1 MAKYMTNNFEKYGP
15 RIIGLI
21 ALNIVLS
28 GCSEL
33 WSGHLSHNPTL
44 QSDSKPQSFQLGQ
57 FLVSYQATDSKL
69 PALTVFHN
77 RSEDKVLWQT
87 VAGKSFVMGGKGQES
102 VHEVKGSFFID
113 DEIQDTCENQT
124 VTDLKTI
131 DNVLVI
137 SGDLACKSG
146 QSIGYEFTLK
156 AHSNNQLSFSA
167 QLNDAS
173 YNRIYLNYS
182 SEKDEGFY
190 GFGEQFTYFDQ
201 KGKRLPIFIMEQGVG
216 RGSQPFTFLVDVNAN
231 SGGKWHT
238 SYAGVPHYMTSKM
251 RSLFLET
258 SEYSTFDMTQDNQV
272 QVGLFSNSIKG
283 RIINGDN
290 PLELIEEYTT
300 YSGRMRELPD
310 WIHEGAILGM
320 QGGTEKVMADYQ
332 QMKDNNGAVAGLWLQ
347 DWVGQRKTSF
357 GKQLWWNWEL
367 DNDRYQNWGEM
378 LQNLRKDDVH
388 VLTYINPFFAQVDDK
403 PNARRNQFNELLEQD
418 FLVQTQDGEPYLIE
432 NTSFSAGLIDLSNPA
447 ARSWIK
453 QVIKDEL
460 IASGASG
467 WMADFGEAL
476 PYDGKLHSGTSV
488 KAHNRYAEEWQKVNR
503 EAIDE
508 AGRGDDIVFFSR
520 SGYTKSP
527 GLTTLFWL
535 GDQLVTWDK
544 YDGIKTAVTG
554 LLSSGLSGYSLNH
567 SDIGGY
573 TTIPSPV
580 NWLINHRFRSK
591 ELMQRWVELNA
602 FTTIFRTHEGNRP
615 EPNHQFNTDEETLQH
630 FARFANIYKAWAD
643 YRKQLVKDAAQ
654 KGYPVVRHPWV
665 HYPNDKAVKSLEYQ
679 FMVGADFMV
688 APVLD
693 PDTAAVDIY
702 LPQGSW
708 THLFTGE
715 VHNHAQGKS
724 INVAAPI
731 GTPAVFYK
739 TESQPGKKFRQRLLA
754 DGLIK

>member
-1 MAKYMTNNFEKYGP
+1 MVNLLLSACSDM
-15 RIIGLI
+15 
-21 ALNIVLS
+21 LS
-28 GCSEL
+28 GHITHDEKLRSA
-33 WSGHLSHNPTL
+33 SIP
-44 QSDSKPQSFQLGQ
+44 LGQ
-57 FLVSYQATDSKL
+57 FLVRYQATDASL
-69 PALTVFHN
+69 PALKITHN
-77 RSEDKVLWQT
+77 KSENKVLWQT
-87 VAGKSFVMGGKGQES
+87 VPGESFVMGGKGKETI
-102 VHEVKGSFFID
+102 HEVKGSFFID
-113 DEIQDTCENQT
+113 DETQDLCEDQT
-124 VTDLKTI
+124 VTRLTVINDA
-131 DNVLVI
+131 LVFR
-137 SGDLACKSG
+137 GDLACQSG
-146 QSIGYEFTLK
+146 KSIGYVFTLK
-156 AHSNNQLSFSA
+156 PHSSNQLSFSA
-167 QLNDAS
+167 ELDDTS
-173 YNRIYLNYS
+173 YNRIYLNYA
-182 SEKDEGFY
+182 SEKDESFY

-201 KGKRLPIFIMEQGVG
+201 KGKKLPIFIMEQGIG
-216 RGSQPFTFLVDVNAN
+216 RGSQPFTLLVDINA
-231 SGGKWHT
+231 SAGGKWHT

-258 SEYSTFDMTQDNQV
+258 SEYSSFDMTADNQV
-272 QVGLFSNSIKG
+272 QVALFSHSIKG
-283 RIINGDN
+283 RIINGDT
-290 PLELIEEYTT
+290 PLALIEEYTT

-310 WIHEGAILGM
+310 WIHDGAILGM
-320 QGGTEKVMADYQ
+320 QGGTEKVMARYQ
-332 QMKDNNGAVAGLWLQ
+332 QMKDKKGAVAGLWLQ

-367 DNDRYQNWGEM
+367 DNNRYENWSNM
-378 LQNLRKDDVH
+378 LAGLKKDDVH

-403 PNARRNQFNELLEQD
+403 PHVKRNQFSELLEQG
-418 FLVQTQDGEPYLIE
+418 FLVQTQNGEPYLIE
-432 NTSFSAGLIDLSNPA
+432 NTSFSAGLIDLSNPE

-476 PYDGKLHSGTSV
+476 PYDAKLHSGTPV
-488 KAHNRYAEEWQKVNR
+488 KSHNRYAEEWQQVNR

-508 AGRGDDIVFFSR
+508 AGRSDDIVFFSR

-573 TTIPSPV
+573 TTVPSPAS
-580 NWLINHRFRSK
+580 WLIGHRYRSK
-591 ELMQRWVELNA
+591 ELMQRWTELNA

-615 EPNHQFNTDEETLQH
+615 EANHQFNTDEETLDH
-630 FARFANIYKAWAD
+630 FARFANIYKAWGG
-643 YRKQLVKDAAQ
+643 YRKQLVKEAAQ

-665 HYPNDKAVKSLEYQ
+665 HYPNDAAVRLLDYQ

-693 PDTAAVDIY
+693 PETSSVDVY
-702 LPQGSW
+702 LPKGDW

-715 VHNHAQGKS
+715 VYRHTQGKS
-724 INVAAPI
+724 ITVAAPI

-739 TESQPGKKFRQRLLA
+739 TGSKPGERFRQSLLEN
-754 DGLIK
+754 GLIES

>member
-1 MAKYMTNNFEKYGP
+1 MNKF
-15 RIIGLI
+15 IITLMGITAFSGL
-21 ALNIVLS
+21 LS
-28 GCSEL
+28 GCSDTL
-33 WSGHLSHNPTL
+33 SGQIDHAEKLS
-44 QSDSKPQSFQLGQ
+44 SKVIELGQ
-57 FLVSYQATDSKL
+57 FHIHYQNEDINA
-69 PALTVFHN
+69 PALTVMHTSN
-77 RSEDKVLWQT
+77 SDKILWAT
-87 VAGKSFVMGGKGQES
+87 VPGKSFVMGGKGVES
-102 VHEVKGSFFID
+102 IHEIKGSFFID
-113 DEIQDTCENQT
+113 DEMQDRCEKQT
-124 VTDLKTI
+124 INHLNVVNKVLKI
-131 DNVLVI
+131 AGQLECD
-137 SGDLACKSG
+137 SGKQLA
-146 QSIGYEFTLK
+146 YEFNLQ
-156 AHSNNQLSFSA
+156 AHSDNQLSFSA
-167 QLNDAS
+167 SFKDAS
-173 YNRIYLNYS
+173 YNRIYLNYH

-201 KGKRLPIFIMEQGVG
+201 KGRRLPIFIMEQGVG
-216 RGSQPFTFLVDVNAN
+216 RGSQPFTFLVDINAS

-258 SEYSTFDMTQDNQV
+258 SEYSVFDMTQDNEV
-272 QVGLFSNSIKG
+272 QVSLFSSDIKG
-283 RIINGDN
+283 RIINGDT
-290 PLELIEEYTT
+290 PLKLIEEYTE

-320 QGGTEKVMADYQ
+320 QGGTEKVKAVYQ
-332 QMKDNNGAVAGLWLQ
+332 QMKDAGGPVAGLWLEE
-347 DWVGQRKTSF
+347 WVGQRKTSF

-367 DNDRYQNWGEM
+367 DSDRYENWSGM
-378 LQNLRKDDVH
+378 LQNLKKDDVH

-403 PNARRNQFNELLEQD
+403 PNAKPNQFNELLEKG
-418 FLVQTQDGEPYLIE
+418 FLVQTQDGQPYLIE

-447 ARSWIK
+447 ARTWVK

-476 PYDGKLHSGTSV
+476 PYDGKLHVGTPV

-503 EAIDE
+503 EAIEE

-573 TTIPSPV
+573 TTIPSPAP
-580 NWLINHRFRSK
+580 WLISHRFRSK
-591 ELMQRWVELNA
+591 ELMQRWTELNA
-602 FTTIFRTHEGNRP
+602 FTTVFRTHEGNRP
-615 EPNHQFNTDEETLQH
+615 EPNHQFNSDDETLQH
-630 FARFANIYKAWAD
+630 FARFAKIYKEWAG

-665 HYPNDKAVKSLEYQ
+665 HYPNDAVVKSLEYQ
-679 FMVGADFMV
+679 FMVGSEFMV

-693 PDTAAVDIY
+693 PDTNTVDVY
-702 LPQGSW
+702 LPKGSW
-708 THLFTGE
+708 THLLTGE
-715 VHNHAQGKS
+715 VYDHKQGVTIPVS
-724 INVAAPI
+724 API
-731 GTPAVFYK
+731 GTPAVFYL
-739 TESQPGKKFRQRLLA
+739 TGSVEGQQLRQNLLDA
-754 DGLIK
+754 EII

>member
-1 MAKYMTNNFEKYGP
+1 MAINFRTYGS
-15 RIIGLI
+15 RAV
-21 ALNIVLS
+21 ALLVVNLLLSACSDMLS
-28 GCSEL
+28 GHITHDEKLRSA
-33 WSGHLSHNPTL
+33 SIP
-44 QSDSKPQSFQLGQ
+44 LGQ
-57 FLVSYQATDSKL
+57 FLVRYQATDASL
-69 PALTVFHN
+69 PALKITHN
-77 RSEDKVLWQT
+77 KSENKVLWQT
-87 VAGKSFVMGGKGQES
+87 VPGESFVMGGKGKETI
-102 VHEVKGSFFID
+102 HEVKGSFFID
-113 DEIQDTCENQT
+113 DETQDLCEDQT
-124 VTDLKTI
+124 VSRLTVINDA
-131 DNVLVI
+131 LVI
-137 SGDLACKSG
+137 RGDLACQSG
-146 QSIGYEFTLK
+146 KSIGYVFTLK
-156 AHSNNQLSFSA
+156 PHSSNQLSFLA
-167 QLNDAS
+167 ELDDTS
-173 YNRIYLNYS
+173 YNRIYLNYA
-182 SEKDEGFY
+182 SEKDESFY

-201 KGKRLPIFIMEQGVG
+201 KGKKLPIFIMEQGIG
-216 RGSQPFTFLVDVNAN
+216 RGSQPFTLLVDINA
-231 SGGKWHT
+231 SAGGKWHT

-258 SEYSTFDMTQDNQV
+258 SEYSSFDMTADNQV
-272 QVGLFSNSIKG
+272 QVALFSHSIKG
-283 RIINGDN
+283 RIINGDT
-290 PLELIEEYTT
+290 PLALIEEYTT

-310 WIHEGAILGM
+310 WIHDGAILGM
-320 QGGTEKVMADYQ
+320 QGGTEKVMARYQ
-332 QMKDNNGAVAGLWLQ
+332 QMKDKKGAVAGLWLQ

-367 DNDRYQNWGEM
+367 DNNRYENWSNM
-378 LQNLRKDDVH
+378 LAGLKKDDVH

-403 PNARRNQFNELLEQD
+403 PHVKRNQFSELLEEG
-418 FLVQTQDGEPYLIE
+418 FLVQTQNGEPYLIE
-432 NTSFSAGLIDLSNPA
+432 NTSFSAGLIDLSNPE

-476 PYDGKLHSGTSV
+476 PYDAKLHSGTPV
-488 KAHNRYAEEWQKVNR
+488 KSHNRYAEEWQQVNR

-508 AGRGDDIVFFSR
+508 AGRSDDIVFFSR

-573 TTIPSPV
+573 TTVPSPAS
-580 NWLINHRFRSK
+580 WLIGHRYRSK
-591 ELMQRWVELNA
+591 ELMQRWTELNA

-615 EPNHQFNTDEETLQH
+615 EANHQFNTDEETLDH
-630 FARFANIYKAWAD
+630 FARFANIYKAWGG
-643 YRKQLVKDAAQ
+643 YRKQLVKEAAQ

-665 HYPNDKAVKSLEYQ
+665 HYPNDAAVRLLDYQ

-693 PDTAAVDIY
+693 PETSSVDVY
-702 LPQGSW
+702 LPKGDW

-715 VHNHAQGKS
+715 VYRHTQGKS
-724 INVAAPI
+724 ITVAAPI

-739 TESQPGKKFRQRLLA
+739 TGSKPGERFRQSLLEN
-754 DGLIK
+754 GLIES

>member
-1 MAKYMTNNFEKYGP
+1 MAINFRTYGS
-15 RIIGLI
+15 RAV
-21 ALNIVLS
+21 ALLVVNLLLSACSDMLS
-28 GCSEL
+28 GHITHDEKLRSA
-33 WSGHLSHNPTL
+33 SIP
-44 QSDSKPQSFQLGQ
+44 LGQ
-57 FLVSYQATDSKL
+57 FLVRYQATDASL
-69 PALTVFHN
+69 PALKITHN
-77 RSEDKVLWQT
+77 KSENKVLWQT
-87 VAGKSFVMGGKGQES
+87 VPGESFVMGGKGKENI
-102 VHEVKGSFFID
+102 HEVKGSFFID
-113 DEIQDTCENQT
+113 DETQDLCEDQT
-124 VTDLKTI
+124 VSRLTVINDA
-131 DNVLVI
+131 LVI
-137 SGDLACKSG
+137 RGDLACQSG
-146 QSIGYEFTLK
+146 KSIGYVFTLK
-156 AHSNNQLSFSA
+156 PHSSNQLSFSA
-167 QLNDAS
+167 ELDDTS
-173 YNRIYLNYS
+173 YNRIYLNYA
-182 SEKDEGFY
+182 SEKDESFY

-201 KGKRLPIFIMEQGVG
+201 KGKKLPIFIMEQGIG
-216 RGSQPFTFLVDVNAN
+216 RGSQPFTLLVDINA
-231 SGGKWHT
+231 SAGGKWHT

-258 SEYSTFDMTQDNQV
+258 SEYSSFDMTADNQV
-272 QVGLFSNSIKG
+272 QVALFSHSIKG
-283 RIINGDN
+283 RIINGDT
-290 PLELIEEYTT
+290 PLALIEEYTT

-310 WIHEGAILGM
+310 WIHDGAILGM
-320 QGGTEKVMADYQ
+320 QGGTEKVMARYQ
-332 QMKDNNGAVAGLWLQ
+332 QMKDKKGAVAGLWLQ

-367 DNDRYQNWGEM
+367 DNNRYENWSNM
-378 LQNLRKDDVH
+378 LAGLKKDDVH

-403 PNARRNQFNELLEQD
+403 PHVKRNQFSELLEEG
-418 FLVQTQDGEPYLIE
+418 FLVQTQNGEPYLIE
-432 NTSFSAGLIDLSNPA
+432 NTSFSAGLIDLSNPE

-476 PYDGKLHSGTSV
+476 PYDAKLHSGTPV
-488 KAHNRYAEEWQKVNR
+488 KSHNRYAEEWQQVNR

-508 AGRGDDIVFFSR
+508 AGRSDDIVFFSR

-573 TTIPSPV
+573 TTVPSPAS
-580 NWLINHRFRSK
+580 WLIGHRYRSK
-591 ELMQRWVELNA
+591 ELMQRWTELNA

-615 EPNHQFNTDEETLQH
+615 EANHQFNTDEETLDH
-630 FARFANIYKAWAD
+630 FARFANIYKAWGG
-643 YRKQLVKDAAQ
+643 YRKQLVKEAAQ

-665 HYPNDKAVKSLEYQ
+665 HYPNDAAVRLLDYQ

-693 PDTAAVDIY
+693 PETSSVDVY
-702 LPQGSW
+702 LPKGNW
-708 THLFTGE
+708 THLFTGG
-715 VHNHAQGKS
+715 VYRHTQGKS
-724 INVAAPI
+724 ITVAAPI

-739 TESQPGKKFRQRLLA
+739 TGSKPGERFRQSLLEN
-754 DGLIK
+754 GLIES

>member
-1 MAKYMTNNFEKYGP
+1 MAINFRTYGS
-15 RIIGLI
+15 RAV
-21 ALNIVLS
+21 ALLVVNLLLSACSDMLS
-28 GCSEL
+28 GHITHDEKLRSA
-33 WSGHLSHNPTL
+33 SIP
-44 QSDSKPQSFQLGQ
+44 LGQ
-57 FLVSYQATDSKL
+57 FLVRYQATDASL
-69 PALTVFHN
+69 PALKITHN
-77 RSEDKVLWQT
+77 KSENKVLWQT
-87 VAGKSFVMGGKGQES
+87 VPGESFVMGGKGKENI
-102 VHEVKGSFFID
+102 HEVKGSFFID
-113 DEIQDTCENQT
+113 DETQDLCEDQT
-124 VTDLKTI
+124 VSRLTVINDA
-131 DNVLVI
+131 LVI
-137 SGDLACKSG
+137 RGDLACQSG
-146 QSIGYEFTLK
+146 KSIGYVFTLK
-156 AHSNNQLSFSA
+156 PHSSNQLSFSA
-167 QLNDAS
+167 ELDDTS
-173 YNRIYLNYS
+173 YNRIYLNYA
-182 SEKDEGFY
+182 SEKDESFY
-190 GFGEQFTYFDQ
+190 GFGEQFTYFDH
-201 KGKRLPIFIMEQGVG
+201 KGKKLPIFIMEQGIG
-216 RGSQPFTFLVDVNAN
+216 RGSQPFTLLVDINA
-231 SGGKWHT
+231 SAGGKWHT

-258 SEYSTFDMTQDNQV
+258 SEYSSFDMTADNQV
-272 QVGLFSNSIKG
+272 QVALFSHSIKG
-283 RIINGDN
+283 RIINGDT
-290 PLELIEEYTT
+290 PLALIEEYTT

-310 WIHEGAILGM
+310 WIHDGAILGM
-320 QGGTEKVMADYQ
+320 QGGTEKVMARYQ
-332 QMKDNNGAVAGLWLQ
+332 QMKDKKGAVAGLWLQ

-367 DNDRYQNWGEM
+367 DNNRYENWSNM
-378 LQNLRKDDVH
+378 LAGLKKDDVH

-403 PNARRNQFNELLEQD
+403 PHVKRNQFSELLEEG
-418 FLVQTQDGEPYLIE
+418 FLVQTQNGEPYLIE
-432 NTSFSAGLIDLSNPA
+432 NTSFSAGLIDLSNPE

-476 PYDGKLHSGTSV
+476 PYDAKLHSGTPV
-488 KAHNRYAEEWQKVNR
+488 KSHNRYAEEWQQVNR

-508 AGRGDDIVFFSR
+508 AGRSDDIVFFSR

-573 TTIPSPV
+573 TTVPSPAS
-580 NWLINHRFRSK
+580 WLIGHRYRSK
-591 ELMQRWVELNA
+591 ELMQRWTELNA

-615 EPNHQFNTDEETLQH
+615 EANHQFNTDEETLDH
-630 FARFANIYKAWAD
+630 FARFANIYKAWGG
-643 YRKQLVKDAAQ
+643 YRKQLVKEAAQ

-665 HYPNDKAVKSLEYQ
+665 HYPNDAAVRLLDYQ

-693 PDTAAVDIY
+693 PETSSVDVY
-702 LPQGSW
+702 LPKGDW

-715 VHNHAQGKS
+715 VYRHTQGKS
-724 INVAAPI
+724 ITVAAPI

-739 TESQPGKKFRQRLLA
+739 TGSKPGERFRQSLLEN
-754 DGLIK
+754 GLIES

>member
-1 MAKYMTNNFEKYGP
+1 MAINFRTYGS
-15 RIIGLI
+15 RAV
-21 ALNIVLS
+21 ALLVVNLLLSACSDMLS
-28 GCSEL
+28 GHITHDEKLRSA
-33 WSGHLSHNPTL
+33 SIP
-44 QSDSKPQSFQLGQ
+44 LGQ
-57 FLVSYQATDSKL
+57 FLVRYQATDASL
-69 PALTVFHN
+69 PALKITHN
-77 RSEDKVLWQT
+77 KSENKVLWQT
-87 VAGKSFVMGGKGQES
+87 VPGESFVMGGKGKETI
-102 VHEVKGSFFID
+102 HEVKGSFFID
-113 DEIQDTCENQT
+113 DETQDLCEDQT
-124 VTDLKTI
+124 VTRLTVINDA
-131 DNVLVI
+131 LVI
-137 SGDLACKSG
+137 RGDLACQSG
-146 QSIGYEFTLK
+146 KSIGYVFTLK
-156 AHSNNQLSFSA
+156 PHSSNQLSFSA
-167 QLNDAS
+167 ELDDTS
-173 YNRIYLNYS
+173 YNRIYLNYA
-182 SEKDEGFY
+182 SEKDESFY

-201 KGKRLPIFIMEQGVG
+201 KGKKLPIFIMEQGIG
-216 RGSQPFTFLVDVNAN
+216 RGSQPFTLLVDINA
-231 SGGKWHT
+231 SAGGKWHT

-258 SEYSTFDMTQDNQV
+258 SEYSSFDMTADNQV
-272 QVGLFSNSIKG
+272 QVALFSHSIKG
-283 RIINGDN
+283 RIINGDT
-290 PLELIEEYTT
+290 PLALIEEYTT

-310 WIHEGAILGM
+310 WIHDGAILGM
-320 QGGTEKVMADYQ
+320 QGGTEKVMARYQ
-332 QMKDNNGAVAGLWLQ
+332 QMKDKKGAVAGLWLQ

-367 DNDRYQNWGEM
+367 DNNRYENWSNM
-378 LQNLRKDDVH
+378 LAGLKKDDVH

-403 PNARRNQFNELLEQD
+403 PHVKRNQFSELLEEG
-418 FLVQTQDGEPYLIE
+418 FLVQTQNGEPYLIE
-432 NTSFSAGLIDLSNPA
+432 NTSFSAGLIDLSNPE

-476 PYDGKLHSGTSV
+476 PYDAKLHSGTPV
-488 KAHNRYAEEWQKVNR
+488 KSHNRYAEEWQQVNR

-508 AGRGDDIVFFSR
+508 AGRSDDIVFFSR

-573 TTIPSPV
+573 TTVPSPAS
-580 NWLINHRFRSK
+580 WLIGHRYRSK
-591 ELMQRWVELNA
+591 ELMQRWTELNA

-615 EPNHQFNTDEETLQH
+615 EANHQFNTDEETLDH
-630 FARFANIYKAWAD
+630 FARFANIYKAWGG
-643 YRKQLVKDAAQ
+643 YRKQLVKEAAQ

-665 HYPNDKAVKSLEYQ
+665 HYPNDAAVRLLDYQ

-693 PDTAAVDIY
+693 PETSSVDVY
-702 LPQGSW
+702 LPKGDW

-715 VHNHAQGKS
+715 VYRHTQGKS
-724 INVAAPI
+724 ITVAAPI

-739 TESQPGKKFRQRLLA
+739 TGSKPGERFRQSLLEN
-754 DGLIK
+754 GLIES

>member
-1 MAKYMTNNFEKYGP
+1 MAINFRTYGS
-15 RIIGLI
+15 RAV
-21 ALNIVLS
+21 ALLVVNLLLSACSDMLS
-28 GCSEL
+28 GHITHDEKLRSA
-33 WSGHLSHNPTL
+33 SIP
-44 QSDSKPQSFQLGQ
+44 LGQ
-57 FLVSYQATDSKL
+57 FLVRYQATDASL
-69 PALTVFHN
+69 PALKITHN
-77 RSEDKVLWQT
+77 KSENKVLWQT
-87 VAGKSFVMGGKGQES
+87 VPGESFVMGGKGKETI
-102 VHEVKGSFFID
+102 HEVKGSFFID
-113 DEIQDTCENQT
+113 DETQDLCEDQT
-124 VTDLKTI
+124 VTRLTVINDA
-131 DNVLVI
+131 LVI
-137 SGDLACKSG
+137 RGDLACQSG
-146 QSIGYEFTLK
+146 KSIGYVFTLK
-156 AHSNNQLSFSA
+156 PHSSNQLSFSA
-167 QLNDAS
+167 ELDDTS
-173 YNRIYLNYS
+173 YNRIYLNYA
-182 SEKDEGFY
+182 SEKDESFY

-201 KGKRLPIFIMEQGVG
+201 KGKKLPIFIMEQGIG
-216 RGSQPFTFLVDVNAN
+216 RGSQPFTLLVDINA
-231 SGGKWHT
+231 SAGGKWHT

-258 SEYSTFDMTQDNQV
+258 SEYSSFDMTADNQV
-272 QVGLFSNSIKG
+272 QVALFSHSIKG
-283 RIINGDN
+283 RIINGDT
-290 PLELIEEYTT
+290 PLALIEEYTT

-310 WIHEGAILGM
+310 WIHDGAILGM
-320 QGGTEKVMADYQ
+320 QGGTEKVMARYQ
-332 QMKDNNGAVAGLWLQ
+332 QMKDKKGAVAGLWLQ

-367 DNDRYQNWGEM
+367 DNNRYENWSNM
-378 LQNLRKDDVH
+378 LAGLKKDDVH

-403 PNARRNQFNELLEQD
+403 PHVKRNQFSELLEEG
-418 FLVQTQDGEPYLIE
+418 FLVQTQNGEPYLIE
-432 NTSFSAGLIDLSNPA
+432 NTSFSAGLIDLSNPE

-476 PYDGKLHSGTSV
+476 PYDAKLHSGTPV
-488 KAHNRYAEEWQKVNR
+488 KSHNRYAEEWQQVNR

-508 AGRGDDIVFFSR
+508 AGRSDDIVFFSR

-573 TTIPSPV
+573 TTVPSPAS
-580 NWLINHRFRSK
+580 WLIGHRYRSK
-591 ELMQRWVELNA
+591 ELMQRWTELNA

-615 EPNHQFNTDEETLQH
+615 EANHQFNTDEETLDH
-630 FARFANIYKAWAD
+630 FARFANIYKAWGG
-643 YRKQLVKDAAQ
+643 YRKQLVKEAAQ

-665 HYPNDKAVKSLEYQ
+665 HYPNDAAVRLLDYQ

-693 PDTAAVDIY
+693 PETSSVDVY
-702 LPQGSW
+702 LPKGNW

-715 VHNHAQGKS
+715 VYRHTQGKS
-724 INVAAPI
+724 ITVAAPI

-739 TESQPGKKFRQRLLA
+739 TGSKPGERFRQSLLEN
-754 DGLIK
+754 GLIES

>member
-1 MAKYMTNNFEKYGP
+1 MAINFRTYGS
-15 RIIGLI
+15 RAV
-21 ALNIVLS
+21 ALLVVNLLLSACSDMLS
-28 GCSEL
+28 GHITHDEKLRSA
-33 WSGHLSHNPTL
+33 SIP
-44 QSDSKPQSFQLGQ
+44 LGQ
-57 FLVSYQATDSKL
+57 FLVRYQATDASL
-69 PALTVFHN
+69 PALKITHN
-77 RSEDKVLWQT
+77 KSENKVLWQT
-87 VAGKSFVMGGKGQES
+87 VPGESFVMGGKGKETI
-102 VHEVKGSFFID
+102 HEVKGSFFID
-113 DEIQDTCENQT
+113 DETQDLCEDQT
-124 VTDLKTI
+124 VTRLTVINDA
-131 DNVLVI
+131 LVFR
-137 SGDLACKSG
+137 GDLACQSG
-146 QSIGYEFTLK
+146 KSIGYVFTLK
-156 AHSNNQLSFSA
+156 PHSSNQLSFSA
-167 QLNDAS
+167 ELDDTS
-173 YNRIYLNYS
+173 YNRIYLNYA
-182 SEKDEGFY
+182 SEKDESFY

-201 KGKRLPIFIMEQGVG
+201 KGKKLPIFIMEQGIG
-216 RGSQPFTFLVDVNAN
+216 RGSQPFTLLVDINA
-231 SGGKWHT
+231 SAGGKWHT

-258 SEYSTFDMTQDNQV
+258 SEYSSFDMTADNQV
-272 QVGLFSNSIKG
+272 QVALFSHSIKG
-283 RIINGDN
+283 RIINGDT
-290 PLELIEEYTT
+290 PLALIEEYTT

-310 WIHEGAILGM
+310 WIHDGAILGM
-320 QGGTEKVMADYQ
+320 QGGTEKVMARYQ
-332 QMKDNNGAVAGLWLQ
+332 QMKDKKGAVAGLWLQ

-367 DNDRYQNWGEM
+367 DNNRYENWSNM
-378 LQNLRKDDVH
+378 LAGLKKDDVH

-403 PNARRNQFNELLEQD
+403 PHVKRNQFSELLEEG
-418 FLVQTQDGEPYLIE
+418 FLVQTQNGEPYLIE
-432 NTSFSAGLIDLSNPA
+432 NTSFSAGLIDLSNPE

-476 PYDGKLHSGTSV
+476 PYDAKLHSGTPV
-488 KAHNRYAEEWQKVNR
+488 KSHNRYAEEWQQVNR

-508 AGRGDDIVFFSR
+508 AGRSDDIVFFSR

-573 TTIPSPV
+573 TTVPSPAS
-580 NWLINHRFRSK
+580 WLIGHRYRSK
-591 ELMQRWVELNA
+591 ELMQRWTELNA

-615 EPNHQFNTDEETLQH
+615 EANHQFNTDEETLDH
-630 FARFANIYKAWAD
+630 FARFANIYKAWGG
-643 YRKQLVKDAAQ
+643 YRKQLVKEAAQ

-665 HYPNDKAVKSLEYQ
+665 HYPNDAAVRLLDYQ

-693 PDTAAVDIY
+693 PETSSVDVY
-702 LPQGSW
+702 LPKGDW

-715 VHNHAQGKS
+715 VYRHTQGKS
-724 INVAAPI
+724 ITVAVPI

-739 TESQPGKKFRQRLLA
+739 TGSKPGERFRQSLLEN
-754 DGLIK
+754 GLIES

>member
-1 MAKYMTNNFEKYGP
+1 MAINFRTYGS
-15 RIIGLI
+15 RAV
-21 ALNIVLS
+21 ALLVVNLLLSACSDMLS
-28 GCSEL
+28 GHITHDEKLRSA
-33 WSGHLSHNPTL
+33 SIP
-44 QSDSKPQSFQLGQ
+44 LGQ
-57 FLVSYQATDSKL
+57 FLVRYQATDASL
-69 PALTVFHN
+69 PALKITHN
-77 RSEDKVLWQT
+77 KSENKVLWQT
-87 VAGKSFVMGGKGQES
+87 VPGESFVMGGKGKETI
-102 VHEVKGSFFID
+102 HEVKGSFFID
-113 DEIQDTCENQT
+113 DETQDLCEDQT
-124 VTDLKTI
+124 VTRLTVINDA
-131 DNVLVI
+131 LVFR
-137 SGDLACKSG
+137 GDLACQSG
-146 QSIGYEFTLK
+146 KSIGYVFTLK
-156 AHSNNQLSFSA
+156 PHSSNQLSFSA
-167 QLNDAS
+167 ELDDTS
-173 YNRIYLNYS
+173 YNRIYLNYA
-182 SEKDEGFY
+182 SEKDESFY

-201 KGKRLPIFIMEQGVG
+201 KGKKLPIFIMEQGIG
-216 RGSQPFTFLVDVNAN
+216 RGSQPFTLLVDINA
-231 SGGKWHT
+231 SAGGKWHT

-258 SEYSTFDMTQDNQV
+258 SEYSSFDMTADNQV
-272 QVGLFSNSIKG
+272 QVALFSHSIKG
-283 RIINGDN
+283 RIINGDT
-290 PLELIEEYTT
+290 PLALIEEYTT

-310 WIHEGAILGM
+310 WIHDGAILGM
-320 QGGTEKVMADYQ
+320 QGGTEKVMARYQ
-332 QMKDNNGAVAGLWLQ
+332 QMKDKKGAVAGLWLQ

-367 DNDRYQNWGEM
+367 DNNRYENWSNM
-378 LQNLRKDDVH
+378 LAGLKKDDVH

-403 PNARRNQFNELLEQD
+403 PHVKRNQFSELLEEG
-418 FLVQTQDGEPYLIE
+418 FLVQTQNGEPYLIE
-432 NTSFSAGLIDLSNPA
+432 NTSFSAGLIDLSNPE

-476 PYDGKLHSGTSV
+476 PYDAKLHSGTPV
-488 KAHNRYAEEWQKVNR
+488 KSHNRYAEEWQQVNR

-508 AGRGDDIVFFSR
+508 AGRSDDIVFFSR

-573 TTIPSPV
+573 TTVPSPAS
-580 NWLINHRFRSK
+580 WLIGHRYRSK
-591 ELMQRWVELNA
+591 ELMQRWTELNA

-615 EPNHQFNTDEETLQH
+615 EANHQFNTDEETLDH
-630 FARFANIYKAWAD
+630 FARFANIYKAWGG
-643 YRKQLVKDAAQ
+643 YRKQLVKEAAQ

-665 HYPNDKAVKSLEYQ
+665 HYPNDAAVRLLDYQ

-693 PDTAAVDIY
+693 PETSSVDVY
-702 LPQGSW
+702 LPKGNW

-715 VHNHAQGKS
+715 VYRHTQGKS
-724 INVAAPI
+724 ITVAAPI

-739 TESQPGKKFRQRLLA
+739 TGSKPGERFRQSLLEN
-754 DGLIK
+754 GLIES

>member
-1 MAKYMTNNFEKYGP
+1 MAINFRTYGS
-15 RIIGLI
+15 RAV
-21 ALNIVLS
+21 ALLVVNLLLSACSDMLS
-28 GCSEL
+28 GHITHDEKLRSA
-33 WSGHLSHNPTL
+33 SIP
-44 QSDSKPQSFQLGQ
+44 LGQ
-57 FLVSYQATDSKL
+57 FLVRYQATDASL
-69 PALTVFHN
+69 PALKITHN
-77 RSEDKVLWQT
+77 KSENKVLWQT
-87 VAGKSFVMGGKGQES
+87 VPGESFVMGGKGKETI
-102 VHEVKGSFFID
+102 HEVKGSFFID
-113 DEIQDTCENQT
+113 DETQDLCEDQT
-124 VTDLKTI
+124 VSRLTVINDA
-131 DNVLVI
+131 LVI
-137 SGDLACKSG
+137 RGDLACQSG
-146 QSIGYEFTLK
+146 KSIGYVFTLK
-156 AHSNNQLSFSA
+156 PHSSNQLSFSA
-167 QLNDAS
+167 ELDDTS
-173 YNRIYLNYS
+173 YNRIYLNYA
-182 SEKDEGFY
+182 SEKDESFY

-201 KGKRLPIFIMEQGVG
+201 KGKKLPIFIMEQGIG
-216 RGSQPFTFLVDVNAN
+216 RGSQPFTLLVDINA
-231 SGGKWHT
+231 SAGGKWHT

-258 SEYSTFDMTQDNQV
+258 SEYSSFDMTADNQV
-272 QVGLFSNSIKG
+272 QVALFSHSIKG
-283 RIINGDN
+283 RIINGDT
-290 PLELIEEYTT
+290 PLALIEEYTT

-310 WIHEGAILGM
+310 WIHDGAILGM
-320 QGGTEKVMADYQ
+320 QGGTEKVMARYQ
-332 QMKDNNGAVAGLWLQ
+332 QMKDKKGAVAGLWLQ

-367 DNDRYQNWGEM
+367 DNNRYENWSNM
-378 LQNLRKDDVH
+378 LAGLKKDDVH

-403 PNARRNQFNELLEQD
+403 PHVKRNQFSELLEEG
-418 FLVQTQDGEPYLIE
+418 FLVQTQNGEPYLIE
-432 NTSFSAGLIDLSNPA
+432 NTSFSAGLIDLSNPE

-476 PYDGKLHSGTSV
+476 PYDAKLHSGTPV
-488 KAHNRYAEEWQKVNR
+488 KSHNRYAEEWQQVNR

-508 AGRGDDIVFFSR
+508 AGRSDDIVFFSR

-573 TTIPSPV
+573 TTVPSPAS
-580 NWLINHRFRSK
+580 WLIGHRYRSK
-591 ELMQRWVELNA
+591 ELMQRWTELNA

-615 EPNHQFNTDEETLQH
+615 EANHQFNTDEETLDH
-630 FARFANIYKAWAD
+630 FARFANIYKAWGG
-643 YRKQLVKDAAQ
+643 YRKQLVKEAAQ

-665 HYPNDKAVKSLEYQ
+665 HYPNDAAVRLLDYQ

-693 PDTAAVDIY
+693 PETSSVDVY
-702 LPQGSW
+702 LPKGDW

-715 VHNHAQGKS
+715 VYRHTQGKS
-724 INVAAPI
+724 ITVAAPI

-739 TESQPGKKFRQRLLA
+739 TGSKPGKRFRQSLLEN
-754 DGLIK
+754 GLIES

>member
-1 MAKYMTNNFEKYGP
+1 MPINVRTYVL
-15 RIIGLI
+15 RIIGLVVVN
-21 ALNIVLS
+21 LLLS
-28 GCSEL
+28 ACSDL
-33 WSGHLSHNPTL
+33 SSGHITHDEKL
-44 QSDSKPQSFQLGQ
+44 QSKSIPLGQ
-57 FLVSYQATDSKL
+57 FLVLYQTTDPSL
-69 PALTVFHN
+69 PALKVTHK
-77 RSEDKVLWQT
+77 RSQDKVLWQT
-87 VAGKSFVMGGKGQES
+87 VPEKSFVMGGKGKEN

-113 DEIQDTCENQT
+113 DETQDTCEDQT
-124 VTDLKTI
+124 VTSLQVI
-131 DNVLVI
+131 DDMLVI

-146 QSIGYEFTLK
+146 KFIGYTFSLK
-156 AHSNNQLSFSA
+156 PHSNNQLSFFA
-167 QLNDAS
+167 ELDDKS
-173 YNRIYLNYS
+173 YNRIYLNYA
-182 SEKDEGFY
+182 SEKDESFY

-201 KGKRLPIFIMEQGVG
+201 KGKKLPIFIMEQGVG
-216 RGSQPFTFLVDVNAN
+216 RGSQPFTFLVDINAS
-231 SGGKWHT
+231 SGGRWHT

-258 SEYSTFDMTQDNQV
+258 SEYSSFDMTEDHQV
-272 QVGLFSNSIKG
+272 QIALFSNSIKG
-283 RIINGDN
+283 RIINGDS

-320 QGGTEKVMADYQ
+320 QGGTEKVMAAYQ
-332 QMKDNNGAVAGLWLQ
+332 EMKDKNGAVAGLWLQ

-367 DNDRYQNWGEM
+367 DNDRYENWGKM
-378 LQNLRKDDVH
+378 LAGLNNDDVH

-403 PNARRNQFNELLEQD
+403 PNVQRNQFNELLEKG
-418 FLVQTQDGEPYLIE
+418 FLVKTHNGEPYLIE
-432 NTSFSAGLIDLSNPA
+432 NTSFSAGLIDLSNPE
-447 ARSWIK
+447 ARRWIK

-476 PYDGKLHSGTSV
+476 PYDSKLHSGTPVES
-488 KAHNRYAEEWQKVNR
+488 HNRYAEEWQQVNR

-573 TTIPSPV
+573 TTVPSPV
-580 NWLINHRFRSK
+580 SWLISHRYRSK
-591 ELMQRWVELNA
+591 ELMQRWTELNA

-615 EPNHQFNTDEETLQH
+615 EANHQFNTDEETLDH
-630 FARFANIYKAWAD
+630 FARFANIYKAWGG

-654 KGYPVVRHPWV
+654 KGHPVVRHPWV
-665 HYPNDKAVKSLEYQ
+665 HYPNDDAVRLLEYQ
-679 FMVGADFMV
+679 FMIGADFMV

-693 PDTAAVDIY
+693 PGSASVDVY
-702 LPQGSW
+702 LPKGSW
-708 THLFTGE
+708 THLFTGQ
-715 VHNHAQGKS
+715 VHSHAQGKS
-724 INVAAPI
+724 IAVAAPI

-739 TESQPGKKFRQRLLA
+739 TESKPGEQFRQRLLTE
-754 DGLIK
+754 GLIE

>member
-1 MAKYMTNNFEKYGP
+1 MAINFRTYGS
-15 RIIGLI
+15 RAV
-21 ALNIVLS
+21 ALLVVNLLLSACSDMLS
-28 GCSEL
+28 GHITHDEKLRSA
-33 WSGHLSHNPTL
+33 SIP
-44 QSDSKPQSFQLGQ
+44 LGQ
-57 FLVSYQATDSKL
+57 FLVRYQVTDASL
-69 PALTVFHN
+69 PALKITHN
-77 RSEDKVLWQT
+77 KSENKVLWQT
-87 VAGKSFVMGGKGQES
+87 VPGESFVMGGKGKETI
-102 VHEVKGSFFID
+102 HEVKGSFFID
-113 DEIQDTCENQT
+113 DETQDLCEDQT
-124 VTDLKTI
+124 VTRLTVINDA
-131 DNVLVI
+131 LVI
-137 SGDLACKSG
+137 RGDLACQSG
-146 QSIGYEFTLK
+146 KSIGYVFTLK
-156 AHSNNQLSFSA
+156 PHSSNQLSFSA
-167 QLNDAS
+167 ELDDTS
-173 YNRIYLNYS
+173 YNRIYLNYA
-182 SEKDEGFY
+182 SEKDESFY

-201 KGKRLPIFIMEQGVG
+201 KGKKLPIFIMEQGIG
-216 RGSQPFTFLVDVNAN
+216 RGSQPFTLLVDINA
-231 SGGKWHT
+231 SAGGKWHT

-258 SEYSTFDMTQDNQV
+258 SEYSSFDMTADNQV
-272 QVGLFSNSIKG
+272 QVALFSHSIKG
-283 RIINGDN
+283 RIINGDT
-290 PLELIEEYTT
+290 PLALIEEYTT

-310 WIHEGAILGM
+310 WIHDGAILGM
-320 QGGTEKVMADYQ
+320 QGGTEKVMARYQ
-332 QMKDNNGAVAGLWLQ
+332 QMKDKKGAVAGLWLQ

-367 DNDRYQNWGEM
+367 DNNRYENWSNM
-378 LQNLRKDDVH
+378 LAGLKKDDVH

-403 PNARRNQFNELLEQD
+403 PHVKRNQFSELLEEG
-418 FLVQTQDGEPYLIE
+418 FLVQTQNGEPYLIE
-432 NTSFSAGLIDLSNPA
+432 NTSFSAGLIDLSNPE

-476 PYDGKLHSGTSV
+476 PYDAKLHSGTPV
-488 KAHNRYAEEWQKVNR
+488 KSHNRYAEEWQQVNR

-508 AGRGDDIVFFSR
+508 AGRSDDIVFFSR

-573 TTIPSPV
+573 TTVPSPAS
-580 NWLINHRFRSK
+580 WLIGHRYRSK
-591 ELMQRWVELNA
+591 ELMQRWTELNA

-615 EPNHQFNTDEETLQH
+615 EANHQFNTDEETLDH
-630 FARFANIYKAWAD
+630 FARFANIYKAWGG
-643 YRKQLVKDAAQ
+643 YRKQLVKEAAQ

-665 HYPNDKAVKSLEYQ
+665 HYPNDAAVRLLDYQ

-693 PDTAAVDIY
+693 PETSSVDVY
-702 LPQGSW
+702 LPKGDW

-715 VHNHAQGKS
+715 VYRHTQGKS
-724 INVAAPI
+724 ITVAAPI

-739 TESQPGKKFRQRLLA
+739 TGSKPGERFRQSLLEN
-754 DGLIK
+754 GLIES

>member
-1 MAKYMTNNFEKYGP
+1 MAINFRTYGS
-15 RIIGLI
+15 RAV
-21 ALNIVLS
+21 ALLVVNLLLSACSDMLS
-28 GCSEL
+28 GHITHDEKLRSA
-33 WSGHLSHNPTL
+33 SIP
-44 QSDSKPQSFQLGQ
+44 LGQ
-57 FLVSYQATDSKL
+57 FLVRYQATDASL
-69 PALTVFHN
+69 PALKITHN
-77 RSEDKVLWQT
+77 KSENKVLWQT
-87 VAGKSFVMGGKGQES
+87 VPGESFVMGGKGKETI
-102 VHEVKGSFFID
+102 HEVKGSFFID
-113 DEIQDTCENQT
+113 DETQDLCEDQT
-124 VTDLKTI
+124 VTRLTVINDA
-131 DNVLVI
+131 LVFR
-137 SGDLACKSG
+137 GDLACQSG
-146 QSIGYEFTLK
+146 KSIGYVFTLK
-156 AHSNNQLSFSA
+156 PHSSNQLSFSA
-167 QLNDAS
+167 ELDDTS
-173 YNRIYLNYS
+173 YNRIYLNYA
-182 SEKDEGFY
+182 SEKDESFY

-201 KGKRLPIFIMEQGVG
+201 KGKKLPIFIMEQGIG
-216 RGSQPFTFLVDVNAN
+216 RGSQPFTLLVDINA
-231 SGGKWHT
+231 SAGGKWHT

-258 SEYSTFDMTQDNQV
+258 SEYSSFDMTADNQV
-272 QVGLFSNSIKG
+272 QVALFSHSIKG
-283 RIINGDN
+283 RIINGDT
-290 PLELIEEYTT
+290 PLALIEEYTT

-310 WIHEGAILGM
+310 WIHDGAILGM
-320 QGGTEKVMADYQ
+320 QGGTEKVMARYQ
-332 QMKDNNGAVAGLWLQ
+332 QMKDKKGAVAGLWLQ

-367 DNDRYQNWGEM
+367 DNNRYENWSNM
-378 LQNLRKDDVH
+378 LAGLKKDDVH

-403 PNARRNQFNELLEQD
+403 PHVKRNQFSELLEEG
-418 FLVQTQDGEPYLIE
+418 FLVQTQNGEPYLIE
-432 NTSFSAGLIDLSNPA
+432 NTSFSAGLIDLSNPE

-476 PYDGKLHSGTSV
+476 PYDAKLHSGTPV
-488 KAHNRYAEEWQKVNR
+488 KSHNRYAEEWQQVNR

-508 AGRGDDIVFFSR
+508 AGRSDDIVFFSR

-573 TTIPSPV
+573 TTVPSPAS
-580 NWLINHRFRSK
+580 WLIGHRYRSK
-591 ELMQRWVELNA
+591 ELMQRWTELNA

-615 EPNHQFNTDEETLQH
+615 EANHQFNTDEETLDH
-630 FARFANIYKAWAD
+630 FARFANIYKAWGG
-643 YRKQLVKDAAQ
+643 YRKQLVKEAAQ

-665 HYPNDKAVKSLEYQ
+665 HYPNDAAVRLLDYQ

-693 PDTAAVDIY
+693 PETSSVDVY
-702 LPQGSW
+702 LPKGDW

-715 VHNHAQGKS
+715 VYRHTQGKS
-724 INVAAPI
+724 ITVAAPI

-739 TESQPGKKFRQRLLA
+739 TGSKPGKRFRQSLLEN
-754 DGLIK
+754 GLIES

>member
-1 MAKYMTNNFEKYGP
+1 MAINFRTYGS
-15 RIIGLI
+15 RAV
-21 ALNIVLS
+21 ALLVVNLLLSACSDMLS
-28 GCSEL
+28 GHITHDEKLRSA
-33 WSGHLSHNPTL
+33 SIP
-44 QSDSKPQSFQLGQ
+44 LGQ
-57 FLVSYQATDSKL
+57 FLVRYQATDASL
-69 PALTVFHN
+69 PALKITHN
-77 RSEDKVLWQT
+77 KSENKVLWQT
-87 VAGKSFVMGGKGQES
+87 VPGESFVMGGKGKENI
-102 VHEVKGSFFID
+102 HEVKGSFFID
-113 DEIQDTCENQT
+113 DETQDLCEDQT
-124 VTDLKTI
+124 VSRLTVINDA
-131 DNVLVI
+131 LVI
-137 SGDLACKSG
+137 RGDLACQSG
-146 QSIGYEFTLK
+146 KSIGYVFTLK
-156 AHSNNQLSFSA
+156 PHSSNQLSFSA
-167 QLNDAS
+167 ELDDTS
-173 YNRIYLNYS
+173 YNRIYLNYA
-182 SEKDEGFY
+182 SEKDESFY

-201 KGKRLPIFIMEQGVG
+201 KGKKLPIFIMEQGIG
-216 RGSQPFTFLVDVNAN
+216 RGSQPFTLLVDINA
-231 SGGKWHT
+231 SAGGKWHT

-258 SEYSTFDMTQDNQV
+258 SEYSSFDMTADNQV
-272 QVGLFSNSIKG
+272 QVALFSHSIKG
-283 RIINGDN
+283 RIINGDT
-290 PLELIEEYTT
+290 PLALIEEYTT

-310 WIHEGAILGM
+310 WIHDGAILGM
-320 QGGTEKVMADYQ
+320 QGGTEKVMARYQ
-332 QMKDNNGAVAGLWLQ
+332 QMKDKKGAVAGLWLQ

-367 DNDRYQNWGEM
+367 DNNRYENWSNM
-378 LQNLRKDDVH
+378 LAGLKKDDVH

-403 PNARRNQFNELLEQD
+403 PHVKRNQFSELLEEG
-418 FLVQTQDGEPYLIE
+418 FLVQTQNGEPYLIE
-432 NTSFSAGLIDLSNPA
+432 NTSFSAGLIDLSNPE

-476 PYDGKLHSGTSV
+476 PYDAKLHSGTPV
-488 KAHNRYAEEWQKVNR
+488 KSHNRYAEEWQQVNR

-508 AGRGDDIVFFSR
+508 AGRSDDIVFFSR

-573 TTIPSPV
+573 TTVPSPAS
-580 NWLINHRFRSK
+580 WLIGHRYRSK
-591 ELMQRWVELNA
+591 ELMQRWTELNA

-615 EPNHQFNTDEETLQH
+615 EANHQFNTDEETLDH
-630 FARFANIYKAWAD
+630 FARFANIYKAWGG
-643 YRKQLVKDAAQ
+643 YRKQLVKEAAQ

-665 HYPNDKAVKSLEYQ
+665 HYPNDAAVRLLDYQ

-693 PDTAAVDIY
+693 PETSSVDVY
-702 LPQGSW
+702 LPKGDW

-715 VHNHAQGKS
+715 VYRHTQGKS
-724 INVAAPI
+724 ITVAAPI

-739 TESQPGKKFRQRLLA
+739 TGSKPGERFRQSLLEN
-754 DGLIK
+754 GLIES